1 MHALQWSGPGAL
13 SLTEVAEPVLRSSR
27 DAIVEVDYCGICG
40 TDLAEV
46 RSGPIMIKTTPHP
59 LTGEC
64 APLVLGHEFAGTL
77 VEAGADVRVPVGT
90 RVAVDPC
97 WRCGDCFWCLRG
109 DYHLCELGV
118 AVGLASNGALA
129 RYVRVPA
136 AGLVPLPPE
145 IDTRHGAL
153 VEPLSVALHALDRSS
168 HEPGDR
174 LGIVGFGPIGA
185 AVLLVARALGFGET
199 IVVEPTEERRALA
212 ESLGA
217 DVVVAPQADLHRQI
231 LARTK
236 VGLDRVVDCTGN
248 AEAVSASLN
257 LVRRGGRL
265 VVAGICKGPSTL
277 DLRRVVLF
285 EREVVGSLGYR
296 HDFPR
301 VMQLIRSGHL
311 DPELLITK
319 EVPLAQAAAEIVSQ
333 SMSPDG
339 TQLKM
344 LVEVRGS

>member
-1 MHALQWSGPGAL
+1 MQALQWRAPGAL
-13 SLTEVAEPVLRSSR
+13 HLTDVAEPVLRSTR
-27 DAIVEVDYCGICG
+27 EAIVEVDYCGICG

-77 VEAGADVRVPVGT
+77 VAAGADVRVPIGT

-97 WRCGDCFWCLRG
+97 WRCGDCFWCVRG

-136 AGLVPLPPE
+136 AGLVPLPEE

-153 VEPLSVALHALDRSS
+153 IEPLSVALHALERSD

-174 LGIVGFGPIGA
+174 LAIIGFGPIGA

-199 IVVEPTEERRALA
+199 IVVEPTPERRSLA

-217 DVVVAPQADLHRQI
+217 DFVVAPREDLHRQM
-231 LARTK
+231 LARTR
-236 VGLDRVVDCTGN
+236 VGIDRVVDCTGS
-248 AEAVSASLN
+248 AEAVSSSLN

-265 VVAGICKGPSTL
+265 VVAGICKGPSSI

-301 VMQLIRSGHL
+301 VIQLIRSGRI
-311 DPELLITK
+311 DPEPLITK
-319 EVPLAQAAAEIVSQ
+319 EVPLRQAAQEIVSQ
-333 SMSPDG
+333 SESPDG

-344 LVEVRGS
+344 LVEVRTP